1 MARLVYPLFFLSG
14 ASGLIY
20 QVIWVREFG
29 NVFGNTIHSAS
40 LVIAV
45 FMVGLGI
52 GSYLA
57 GIWADRR
64 YASAPGFLLRV
75 YGYCEIG
82 IAGWGLAV
90 SSLLPLLGAL
100 SVAVSAY
107 TPDAVGWHRLS
118 VGSHV
123 ARYGIAV
130 LLLAPITIVMGGTL
144 TLLIRHLVGS
154 DLATAGWTIGAL
166 YGMNTAGAAVGCF
179 LTDYALVPHIGVR
192 RSQLIAVLLNLI
204 AGIGALRLAS
214 SGPPGLAMKAPAV
227 VTGPNASRSLV
238 IATGTAILL
247 SGLAAMGMEIVWFR
261 HLAVLLGS
269 IRSVFSLLLTAILVG
284 IWVGSL
290 CGGYLHRRFGRPA
303 LWYMLAQA
311 LFVVSALVGVASADL
326 NQIAHE
332 RAAMVASF
340 RSTSGWPRAAAEL
353 WITARPLLREVA
365 LPAFLMGFA
374 YPLANAMIQRAE
386 VVVGRRAGG
395 LYLANTLGAVFGAL
409 LAGFVLLPT
418 LGIQQS
424 VTVLALTAA
433 LGLAP
438 LGVALRSAAVP
449 GVDRRPLV
457 IGFVISSAVVATTIA
472 LWSSLPTNYV
482 ITRLLGPA
490 RPGEQRLTVSE
501 GLTEVLAVTEIPG
514 ERRVLITNGY
524 SMSGTS
530 RVSRRYMR
538 AAAHIPLL
546 SLEAPERVLVI
557 GFGVGNTLHAASLH
571 PSIVGLETADLSR
584 HILGHASFFS
594 TTNGGVITDPRLS
607 VYINDGRHHLRMRP
621 PASFDLI
628 TMEPPPIA
636 HAGVTAL
643 YSRDFYELV
652 RTRLKP
658 KGYVTQWLPAY
669 QVPGEAT
676 LSVVRA
682 FIDVFP
688 QSVLLSGFAT
698 ELILMGVNDS
708 KLEIDPALVQR
719 RLDLAPAVREDM
731 KNIDLGTLTEIV
743 GLFAGSAETL
753 ERATRL
759 SVPVTDDY
767 PILEHA
773 VRSPLSE
780 HTIPASLFDVG
791 TISAWCPQCF
801 GSGRPAELA
810 DLAVYL
816 TILGR
821 LYEDPTFLEWPR
833 QPSQPRVV
841 RLDPTM
847 QQAISRSPYLRQLVR
862 LGTH

>member
-45 FMVGLGI
+45 FMVGLGA

-64 YASAPGFLLRV
+64 YASAHGSLLRV

-90 SSLLPLLGAL
+90 STLLPLLGPL

-118 VGSHV
+118 VGSYV
-123 ARYGIAV
+123 ARYAIGV
-130 LLLAPITIVMGGTL
+130 LLLEPIAIVMGGTL
-144 TLLIRHLVGS
+144 TLLIRHLVGR
-154 DLATAGWTIGAL
+154 DLATVGWTIGTL
-166 YGMNTAGAAVGCF
+166 YGVNTAGAAIGCF
-179 LTDYALVPHIGVR
+179 LTDYALVPQVGVR
-192 RSQLIAVLLNLI
+192 GSQLVAVLLNLV
-204 AGIGALRLAS
+204 AGVGALRLAS
-214 SGPPGLAMKAPAV
+214 SGPAVLAVRAPADA
-227 VTGPNASRSLV
+227 TGENASRSLV

-247 SGLAAMGMEIVWFR
+247 SGFAAMGMEIVWFR
-261 HLAVLLGS
+261 HLAILLGG

-284 IWVGSL
+284 IWVGSIG
-290 CGGYLHRRFGRPA
+290 GGYLHSRFGRPA

-326 NQIAHE
+326 NQIATE
-332 RAAMVASF
+332 RTAMVATF
-340 RSTSGWPRAAAEL
+340 HATSGWKRAAAEL
-353 WITARPLLREVA
+353 WITVRPLLREVA
-365 LPAFLMGFA
+365 LPALLMGFA
-374 YPLANAMIQRAE
+374 YPLANAMIQRADA
-386 VVVGRRAGG
+386 VVGRRAGV

-409 LAGFVLLPT
+409 AAGFVLLPT
-418 LGIQQS
+418 LGIQHS
-424 VTVLALTAA
+424 VTVLAVTAA
-433 LGLAP
+433 LGLVP
-438 LGVALRSAAVP
+438 LGVVLGPTAVP
-449 GVDRRPLV
+449 GHDRRLLV
-457 IGFVISSAVVATTIA
+457 IGFVLSLAVVATTIT
-472 LWSSLPTNYV
+472 LWSSLRTTYV

-490 RPGEQRLTVSE
+490 RPGERRLIVSE

-514 ERRVLITNGY
+514 DRRVLMTNGY

-530 RVSRRYMR
+530 RVSQRYMR

-571 PSIVGLETADLSR
+571 PSIRGLETVDLSP
-584 HILGHASFFS
+584 HILGHASYFS
-594 TTNGGVITDPRLS
+594 ATNGGVITDPRVS

-621 PASFDLI
+621 AASFDLI
-628 TMEPPPIA
+628 TMEPPPIT
-636 HAGVTAL
+636 HAGVTSL

-658 KGYVTQWLPAY
+658 KGYVTQWLPAH
-669 QVPGEAT
+669 QVPGETT

-708 KLEIDPALVQR
+708 KLEIDPALVQK

-731 KNIDLGTLTEIV
+731 KNIDLGSLTEIV

-753 ERATRL
+753 ERATRS

-767 PILEHA
+767 PILEYA
-773 VRSPLSE
+773 VRSPLSQ

-791 TISAWCPQCF
+791 TIPLWCPQCF
-801 GSGRPAELA
+801 VSGRPSQLA

-821 LYEDPTFLEWPR
+821 LYEDPVFLEWPR
-833 QPSQPRVV
+833 QPSHPSVI
-841 RLDPTM
+841 RLDPAM
-847 QQAISRSPYLRQLVR
+847 QQAIARSPYLRQLIR
-862 LGTH
+862 LSTH

>member
-1 MARLVYPLFFLSG
+1 VYPLFFLSG

-45 FMVGLGI
+45 FMGGLGV
-52 GSYLA
+52 GSYIA

-64 YASAPGFLLRV
+64 HASAPECLLRV

-90 SSLLPLLGAL
+90 SSLLPQLGAL

-107 TPDAVGWHRLS
+107 TPDADGWHRLS
-118 VGSHV
+118 VGSHG
-123 ARYGIAV
+123 ARYAIAV

-154 DLATAGWTIGAL
+154 NLATAGWTIGAL
-166 YGMNTAGAAVGCF
+166 YGMNTAGAAIGCF
-179 LTDYALVPHIGVR
+179 LTDYAFVPHIGVR
-192 RSQLIAVLLNLI
+192 GSQLVAVLLNLV
-204 AGIGALRLAS
+204 AGVGALRLAS
-214 SGPPGLAMKAPAV
+214 SGPPGLAVRPPAN
-227 VTGPNASRSLV
+227 VTGENASRSLV
-238 IATGTAILL
+238 IATGIAILL

-261 HLAVLLGS
+261 HLAILLGS

-284 IWVGSL
+284 IWVGSM

-311 LFVVSALVGVASADL
+311 LFVVSALVGVASGDL

-332 RAAMVASF
+332 RAAMVATF
-340 RSTSGWPRAAAEL
+340 HSTSGWPRATAEL

-365 LPAFLMGFA
+365 LPALLMGFA
-374 YPLANAMIQRAE
+374 YPLANAMIQRTE
-386 VVVGRRAGG
+386 VLVGRRAGV

-409 LAGFVLLPT
+409 SAGFALLPT
-418 LGIQQS
+418 LGIQHS

-438 LGVALRSAAVP
+438 LGVTLRSAAVP
-449 GVDRRPLV
+449 RVDRRPLF
-457 IGFVISSAVVATTIA
+457 IGFVLSSAVVATTIA
-472 LWSSLPTNYV
+472 LWSSLPTDYV
-482 ITRLLGPA
+482 ITRLLGPT

-501 GLTEVLAVTEIPG
+501 GLTEVLAVTDRPG
-514 ERRVLITNGY
+514 ERRVLNTNGY
-524 SMSGTS
+524 AMSGTS

-538 AAAHIPLL
+538 AAAHVPLL

-571 PSIVGLETADLSR
+571 PSIVGLETVDLSR
-584 HILGHASFFS
+584 HILGHASYFS
-594 TTNGGVITDPRLS
+594 ATNGGVITDPRLS

-658 KGYVTQWLPAY
+658 RGYVTQWLPAH
-669 QVPGEAT
+669 QVPGETT

-719 RLDLAPAVREDM
+719 RLDLAPAVRKDM
-731 KNIDLGTLTEIV
+731 KSIDLGTLTEIV

-767 PILEHA
+767 PILEYA

-780 HTIPASLFDVG
+780 HTIPVSLFDVG

-810 DLAVYL
+810 DLTVYL

-821 LYEDPTFLEWPR
+821 LYADPAFLEWPR
-833 QPSQPRVV
+833 QTSHPGAV

-847 QQAISRSPYLRQLVR
+847 QQTISRSPYLRQFVR

>member
-1 MARLVYPLFFLSG
+1 
-14 ASGLIY
+14 
-20 QVIWVREFG
+20 
-29 NVFGNTIHSAS
+29 VFGNTIHSAS

-45 FMVGLGI
+45 FMVGLGA

-64 YASAPGFLLRV
+64 YTSAHGSLLRV

-90 SSLLPLLGAL
+90 SCLLPLLGPL

-118 VGSHV
+118 IGSHV
-123 ARYGIAV
+123 ARYAIAV
-130 LLLAPITIVMGGTL
+130 LLLEPIAIVMGGTL
-144 TLLIRHLVGS
+144 TLLIRHLVGR
-154 DLATAGWTIGAL
+154 DLATVGWTIGAL
-166 YGMNTAGAAVGCF
+166 YGMNTAGAAIGCF
-179 LTDYALVPHIGVR
+179 LTDYALVPQIGVR
-192 RSQLIAVLLNLI
+192 GSQLVAVLLNLV
-204 AGIGALRLAS
+204 AGVGALRLAS
-214 SGPPGLAMKAPAV
+214 SGPAVLAARPPADADA
-227 VTGPNASRSLV
+227 TGENASRSIV

-261 HLAVLLGS
+261 HLAILLGG

-284 IWVGSL
+284 IWVGSIG
-290 CGGYLHRRFGRPA
+290 GGYLHSRFGRPA

-326 NQIAHE
+326 NQIAPE
-332 RAAMVASF
+332 RAAMVATF
-340 RSTSGWPRAAAEL
+340 HSTSGWKRAAAEL
-353 WITARPLLREVA
+353 WITVRPLLREVA
-365 LPAFLMGFA
+365 LPALLMGFA

-386 VVVGRRAGG
+386 TVVGRRAGV
-395 LYLANTLGAVFGAL
+395 LYLANTLGAVVGAL
-409 LAGFVLLPT
+409 AAGFVLLPT
-418 LGIQQS
+418 LGIQHS

-433 LGLAP
+433 LGLVP

-449 GVDRRPLV
+449 GRDRRPLV
-457 IGFVISSAVVATTIA
+457 IGFVLSLAVVATTIT
-472 LWSSLPTNYV
+472 LWTSLPANYM
-482 ITRLLGPA
+482 IARLLGPA

-514 ERRVLITNGY
+514 DRRVLITNGY

-571 PSIVGLETADLSR
+571 PSIRGLETVDLSP
-584 HILGHASFFS
+584 HILGHAAYFS
-594 TTNGGVITDPRLS
+594 ATNGGVITHPRVS

-628 TMEPPPIA
+628 TMEPPPIT
-636 HAGVTAL
+636 HAGVTSL

-658 KGYVTQWLPAY
+658 KGYVTQWLPAH
-669 QVPGEAT
+669 QVPGETA

-743 GLFAGSAETL
+743 GLFAGSAGTL
-753 ERATRL
+753 ERATRS

-767 PILEHA
+767 PILDYA
-773 VRSPLSE
+773 VRSPLSQ

-791 TISAWCPQCF
+791 TIPVWCPQCF
-801 GSGRPAELA
+801 VSGRPAELA

-821 LYEDPTFLEWPR
+821 LYEDPVFLEWPR
-833 QPSQPRVV
+833 QPSHPSVI
-841 RLDPTM
+841 RLDAAM
-847 QQAISRSPYLRQLVR
+847 QQAITRSPYLRQLIR
-862 LGTH
+862 LSSR